1 MNKEINIEK
10 ELSYFEL
17 IKLDQETLTQLFLK
31 TRSAI
36 INGKRQKRDMTDIE
50 IYNCYIEKAIEE
62 KSI

>member
-17 IKLDQETLTQLFLK
+17 IKLDQETLAQLFLK

-36 INGKRQKRDMTDIE
+36 INGKRQKRDMTNIE